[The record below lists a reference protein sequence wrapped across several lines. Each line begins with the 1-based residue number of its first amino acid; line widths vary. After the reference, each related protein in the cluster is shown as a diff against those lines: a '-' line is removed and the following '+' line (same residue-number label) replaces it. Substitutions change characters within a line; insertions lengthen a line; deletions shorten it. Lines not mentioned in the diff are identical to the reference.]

1 MRPWPASLLAV
12 LLSISIALLACGGNN
27 HPLQSV
33 TVNPSA
39 ATGSQAQFTAI
50 GAYNTMPT
58 SVDITSTTTWCI
70 SLSNGVCAADIAIQV
85 TVIAGLAQC
94 ATGFS
99 GTVTILAGQPASHPG
114 INQGYQLQPF
124 GAAQLTCP

>member
-1 MRPWPASLLAV
+1 
-12 LLSISIALLACGGNN
+12 
-27 HPLQSV
+27 
-33 TVNPSA
+33 
-39 ATGSQAQFTAI
+39 
-50 GAYNTMPT
+50 
-58 SVDITSTTTWCI
+58 
-70 SLSNGVCAADIAIQV
+70 
-85 TVIAGLAQC
+85 LAQC